1 MAQAITHIFE
11 LLGHTYKLLT
21 FIAWRMADLDDRAAA
36 EMAEATRWPLSDR
49 ERAMQKLLAG
59 EE

>member
-11 LLGHTYKLLT
+11 LLGHTYMLLT
-21 FIAWRMADLDDRAAA
+21 HIAWRMADLDDRAALT
-36 EMAEATRWPLSDR
+36 EER
-49 ERAMQKLLAG
+49 EWYDDFLRRVAG

>member
-1 MAQAITHIFE
+1 MTQAITHIFE

-21 FIAWRMADLDDRAAA
+21 FIAWRIADLDDRAALT
-36 EMAEATRWPLSDR
+36 EEREWYSDFLR
-49 ERAMQKLLAG
+49 RVAG

>member
-21 FIAWRMADLDDRAAA
+21 FVAWRVAALDDRDALIEEREWYA
-36 EMAEATRWPLSDR
+36 EFLKRV
-49 ERAMQKLLAG
+49 AG
-59 EE
+59 DE